1 VTGAKARI
9 PWAFADAEIGDRP
22 ERVPEAQLAVQSL
35 TSIFQSPDL
44 HAGWAE
50 TGSPYTQTG
59 SHLPRGSSS
68 GPSNDPRRTDC
79 GAGGTRRRFVAGYAE
94 ISRRT
99 GLSRNTVRK
108 YLRSGSEEPKFS
120 IADRP
125 SKLDPYAD
133 KLSHML
139 RQEAG
144 KSRKQKHTIKRLHAD
159 LSALGYEGS
168 YNRVAAFARDW
179 KAARQPE

>member
-44 HAGWAE
+44 HAGWDE
-50 TGSPYTQTG
+50 TGSLCTQTG

-79 GAGGTRRRFVAGYAE
+79 GAGGTRRRFVAGQALLEESEGDRDHFSIRE

-99 GLSRNTVRK
+99 GRSRNTGLSVAPDYIPVHLCTSKVVWRMASRRG
-108 YLRSGSEEPKFS
+108 LEPLTPGLGNQT
-120 IADRP
+120 ARVE
-125 SKLDPYAD
+125 Y
-133 KLSHML
+133 
-139 RQEAG
+139 
-144 KSRKQKHTIKRLHAD
+144 
-159 LSALGYEGS
+159 SAQYKESVVIVGIPVT
-168 YNRVAAFARDW
+168 R
-179 KAARQPE
+179 